1 GKAQLAPCDGM
12 VHGGARPAHV
22 TAHVGRSVQVH
33 VYVTDE
39 VAVFAADHRRTG
51 DDLHARDLA
60 QRDLRHLPA
69 LARDGDEDVFERLR
83 ILPKLAR
90 IADVDRETA
99 PALHGGG
106 DRLAADGRLDHL
118 VDVRDVQAV
127 ARQRLA
133 IGHDVQVEPT
143 EAPFEEGGAGARNG
157 A

>member
-1 GKAQLAPCDGM
+1 
-12 VHGGARPAHV
+12 
-22 TAHVGRSVQVH
+22 
-33 VYVTDE
+33 
-39 VAVFAADHRRTG
+39 RRTG

-60 QRDLRHLPA
+60 QRDMRHLPA

-157 A
+157 AEHALEVYAHRFDRAEVLPVDLDPHRRADAGGEH